1 MQARAVQST
10 LSDEQEGHLLVTKS
24 LSGLVWSS
32 LVLSSL
38 PLLSNCICLPSL
50 LLLPVIHLLT
60 KHSFSTPLATPSVLK
75 LALTR
80 THTVHTKQTNLLSP
94 WQEPSISS
102 WPILQTQ

>member
-10 LSDEQEGHLLVTKS
+10 LSDEQEGHLLVLQS
-24 LSGLVWSS
+24 PCLVWSG
-32 LVLSSL
+32 LLLSSL

-60 KHSFSTPLATPSVLK
+60 KRSFSTPLATPSVLK